1 MVFLLICKLIKNDYD
16 DRMGEKDKKCLKDSK
31 INKDLFVRLICWI
44 CVWYSWIGI
53 CKLFF

>member
-1 MVFLLICKLIKNDYD
+1 MIMMIGCEKKIK
-16 DRMGEKDKKCLKDSK
+16 KKCLKDSK
-31 INKDLFVRLICWI
+31 INKDMFVRLICWI